1 MLCALGESSW
11 VRVWHRGTLET
22 GLKLRTEG
30 PHFLFPLRDS
40 ESCKPNAHLLQPFSP
55 PPLITLLDVVRKP
68 QRMTSLGKS
77 EFSRATRCG
86 GAGRGL
92 VVRRRDSG
100 WRTKDQRR
108 AGSADSRD
116 AGSRCRG
123 WKAVGTTASPPVPVW
138 TEDSDAWMPPHCYW
152 TDGDHPHHQP

>member
-55 PPLITLLDVVRKP
+55 SPLITLLDVVRKP

-92 VVRRRDSG
+92 VVRRRL
-100 WRTKDQRR
+100 RMEDQGPETSWLCRQKRCWQQMQGMEGCGDDGISTSASVDRR
-108 AGSADSRD
+108 
-116 AGSRCRG
+116 
-123 WKAVGTTASPPVPVW
+123 
-138 TEDSDAWMPPHCYW
+138 
-152 TDGDHPHHQP
+152 Q